1 MSIVKHPSLVKIFLL
16 VFVLVMSLVTA
27 DCKGP

>member
-1 MSIVKHPSLVKIFLL
+1 MSIVKHPSLVKIVLL